1 MNRRLIYLVVLLLGV
16 ALLFGCGSKT
26 DKGNQMISPPQEQ
39 GSDGEVST
47 DLTSFKT
54 TDIYGAEQTQEIFS
68 GYDLTLVNAWGTFCK
83 PCLNEMPDLGELK
96 KEYESAGV
104 NIVGIVVDVQ
114 DNDLQVI
121 EEQRDLAQ
129 EIVKTTGADYPH
141 LLVSMDMIQPV
152 LSQFDAIPASFFVD
166 REGNIVSEFYIG
178 SKSKDEWKSLIDE
191 TVANQ
196 K

>member
-1 MNRRLIYLVVLLLGV
+1 MNKRFIFLVVLLLSV
-16 ALLFGCGSKT
+16 ALMSGCGSKS
-26 DKGNQMISPPQEQ
+26 DKENQVIPPPQEQ
-39 GSDGEVST
+39 GSEENAST
-47 DLTSFKT
+47 GLTSFKT
-54 TDIYGAEQTQEIFS
+54 TDIYGEEQTQEIFS

-166 REGNIVSEFYIG
+166 SEGNIVSEFYIG

-191 TVANQ
+191 AVANH